1 MEKNDRKEEVKRN
14 ILDAY
19 FTFRSPLPKE
29 GYIQE
34 NRSTNEL
41 LDDLLEMYN
50 FKYEDVTDYL
60 IDHDYAPTTEQDG
73 TVKWAVWRL
82 LTT

>member
-1 MEKNDRKEEVKRN
+1 MNDKKEEVKRQ
-14 ILDAY
+14 IIDAF

-34 NRSTNEL
+34 NRTTNEL
-41 LDDLLEMYN
+41 WDDLREMYN
-50 FKYEDVTDYL
+50 FTNEEIADYL

-73 TVKWAVWRL
+73 TVKWAVWRM
-82 LTT
+82 LTQ